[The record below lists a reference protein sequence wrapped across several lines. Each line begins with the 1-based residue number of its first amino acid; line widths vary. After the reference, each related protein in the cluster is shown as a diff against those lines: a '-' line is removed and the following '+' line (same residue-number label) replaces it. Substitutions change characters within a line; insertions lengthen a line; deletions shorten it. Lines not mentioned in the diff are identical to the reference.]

1 MTTGN
6 AQPRRVQEAMR
17 KAVRYAVDAHEP
29 RLGRLEPDGTI
40 VDAGPAG
47 RVGFDASPDGWAA
60 IEAADGTRRQAGEVR
75 LLAPT
80 LPGKILC
87 IGLNYKD
94 HIRET
99 GSAAP
104 AYPIVFTKLSSA
116 VVGPEEEIVI
126 PFDEPEPDYEAELA
140 LIIGRRTR
148 RGRGGAARA
157 AIGGLT
163 AFNDV
168 SGRHAQLTT
177 GLGQYTRGKSFDTFA
192 PIGPAVV
199 HPDDLDISNLAI
211 ELVLSGQTMQSS
223 NTEHLLFGPDE
234 LVEWLS
240 AATTLEPGD
249 VIATGTPGGVGHAL
263 TPPRYLSQ
271 GDVVEV
277 RLQGVGTLRNPVVAE
292 TPPQET

>member
-1 MTTGN
+1 
-6 AQPRRVQEAMR
+6 MR
-17 KAVRYAVDAHEP
+17 KAVRYALGAQAP
-29 RLGRLEPDGTI
+29 RLGRLEPDGSV

-47 RVGFDASPDGWAA
+47 RAGFDASPDAWAA
-60 IEAADGTRRQAGEVR
+60 IEAADGARHQVEAVR

-80 LPGKILC
+80 VPGKLLC

-99 GSAAP
+99 GSEAP
-104 AYPIVFTKLSSA
+104 SYPIVFTKLSSA
-116 VVGPEEEIVI
+116 VIGPDEEIVI

-140 LIIGRRTR
+140 LIVGRRTR
-148 RGRGGAARA
+148 RARGSTARA
-157 AIGGLT
+157 AIGGVT

-177 GLGQYTRGKSFDTFA
+177 GLGQYTRGKSFDTFG

-199 HPDDLDISNLAI
+199 HPDDLDMSNLAV

-223 NTEHLLFGPDE
+223 NTEHLLFGPE
-234 LVEWLS
+234 ALVEWLS
-240 AATTLEPGD
+240 AAATLEPGD
-249 VIATGTPGGVGHAL
+249 LIATGTPGGVGHAL
-263 TPPRYLSQ
+263 TPPRYLSE

-277 RLQGVGTLRNPVVAE
+277 RVQGVGTLRNPVVAE
-292 TPPQET
+292 PAPTER